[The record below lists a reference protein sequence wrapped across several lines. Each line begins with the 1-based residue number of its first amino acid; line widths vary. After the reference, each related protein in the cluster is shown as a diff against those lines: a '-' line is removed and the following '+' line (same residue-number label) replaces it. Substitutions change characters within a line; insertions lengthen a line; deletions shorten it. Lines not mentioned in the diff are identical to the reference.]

1 MSSKCWRNCRYEHE
15 KYQGKN
21 RNRKK
26 VSQKG
31 EKINQRLRLQKELR
45 GVQKMSDSIV
55 IALITSAVT
64 LFGVILSNSKTA
76 AVTTNEIKHL
86 AEEVQIHHEAV
97 SRSERYVPY
106 GTTLQGVCQWLKS
119 RLRN

>member
-1 MSSKCWRNCRYEHE
+1 MSEA
-15 KYQGKN
+15 
-21 RNRKK
+21 
-26 VSQKG
+26 
-31 EKINQRLRLQKELR
+31 
-45 GVQKMSDSIV
+45 IV
-55 IALITSAVT
+55 IAIITSAVT

-106 GTTLQGVCQWLKS
+106 GTTLHGACRWLRSKS
-119 RLRN
+119 KS